1 MDTTQSPNLS
11 APQSAHAVVVY
22 DPRTG
27 VIVHR
32 HLTIRYPGGAR
43 METAALEARA
53 LELAALRGLVVNKL
67 RVLQVDPETFSEP
80 VEHRVDVKQLKL
92 VVARPLPGT
101 LAELVRRPRQAGS

>member
-1 MDTTQSPNLS
+1 VDITQSPNLS
-11 APQSAHAVVVY
+11 APQDVHAVVVY

-32 HLTIRYPGGAR
+32 HLTIRYPGGVR

-53 LELAALRGLVVNKL
+53 LELAAARGLIVRNL
-67 RVLQVDPETFSEP
+67 RVLQVDPEAFSEP
-80 VEHRVDVKQLKL
+80 VEHRVDVKQLRL

-101 LAELVRRPRQAGS
+101 LAELARRPRQAGS

>member
-1 MDTTQSPNLS
+1 MDITESPNLS
-11 APQSAHAVVVY
+11 APQSLHAVVVY

-32 HLTIRYPGGAR
+32 HLAVRYPGGAR
-43 METAALEARA
+43 MEPAALEARA
-53 LELAALRGLVVNKL
+53 LELAAARGLVVRNL

-80 VEHRVDVKQLKL
+80 VEHRVDLKGLKL

-101 LAELVRRPRQAGS
+101 LAELVRRSHQAGS